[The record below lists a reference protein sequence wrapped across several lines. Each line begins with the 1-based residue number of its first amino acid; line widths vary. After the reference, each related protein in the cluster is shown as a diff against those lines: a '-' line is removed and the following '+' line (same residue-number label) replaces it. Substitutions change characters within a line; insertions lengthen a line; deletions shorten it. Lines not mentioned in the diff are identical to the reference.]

1 MLLSVQN
8 HLWFSNL
15 VWYKIEMA
23 SSLWEDLWYV
33 GHDSGWGWL
42 VWPQLALVCMFFV
55 LLEIGMNMTEGVYK
69 PISIRKSPFRTS
81 HAGTTPNNSMY
92 TIVRKQL
99 ASQTQDAF
107 CFVKFSHVKKMRYK
121 LIWVFPKIGVFP
133 PKWMVKIMENPI
145 KNGMIWG
152 YHYFWKHPY
161 KWPGVL

>member
-1 MLLSVQN
+1 MNLLLTSYLFYIISTWSMLLSVQN

-99 ASQTQDAF
+99 VAASPKMLFVLSNFPMSRKWDISWYG
-107 CFVKFSHVKKMRYK
+107 CFQK
-121 LIWVFPKIGVFP
+121 
-133 PKWMVKIMENPI
+133 
-145 KNGMIWG
+145 
-152 YHYFWKHPY
+152 
-161 KWPGVL
+161 